1 VGDAATRLLRH
12 YEGTP
17 IDATTYHYDQ
27 SRTGWNPAE
36 TDLTA
41 ASVRSRKF
49 GLLASLAVD
58 GNVLAQPL
66 LVSNFSFPDGSIHDV
81 LIVATGH
88 NSVYA
93 YDAQNY
99 TVLWQVSLGN
109 SQSSSDVGCYDVV
122 PEYGISGTPVIV
134 RKSADSATIYL
145 VAATEPSPFTFV
157 STLHAL
163 DLATGR
169 DRVPPAVV
177 APSATLHDGK
187 TVSFDP
193 QNQWNRPGL
202 AVAGNAVYIAIG
214 SHCDNN
220 GGAITGWMLRYGA
233 NLRLLNSFHTV
244 ETHGG
249 TELASIWMTGFAP
262 AADAHNNLF
271 FATGNGDFKSHAMDW
286 GESVLKLP
294 PDMSSVT
301 TSFTAGDYRSLN
313 NDDVDLGSGGVMLL
327 PVKARSTPPMAV
339 VMGKAGILYLLNQD
353 NLGGW
358 THDDA
363 GALQA
368 QPGGGGLWGGPAFY
382 DGPSGPI
389 VFLQGGGDF
398 LRAWSVA
405 TGAKPTLTITQS
417 GTSYA
422 GYGGSLPIVSSNGS
436 RPGTGVVWLINRLQE
451 PFSIE
456 AYDAD
461 TLGNPIFSAQIGT
474 WSNTQSG
481 NAFLTP
487 LEANGRVYA
496 PGYRVVQVFGLVP

>member
-1 VGDAATRLLRH
+1 
-12 YEGTP
+12 
-17 IDATTYHYDQ
+17 
-27 SRTGWNPAE
+27 
-36 TDLTA
+36 
-41 ASVRSRKF
+41 
-49 GLLASLAVD
+49 VD

-202 AVAGNAVYIAIG
+202 VVAGNAVYIAIG

-271 FATGNGDFKSHAMDW
+271 F
-286 GESVLKLP
+286 
-294 PDMSSVT
+294 
-301 TSFTAGDYRSLN
+301 
-313 NDDVDLGSGGVMLL
+313 
-327 PVKARSTPPMAV
+327 
-339 VMGKAGILYLLNQD
+339 
-353 NLGGW
+353 
-358 THDDA
+358 
-363 GALQA
+363 
-368 QPGGGGLWGGPAFY
+368 
-382 DGPSGPI
+382 
-389 VFLQGGGDF
+389 
-398 LRAWSVA
+398 
-405 TGAKPTLTITQS
+405 
-417 GTSYA
+417 
-422 GYGGSLPIVSSNGS
+422 
-436 RPGTGVVWLINRLQE
+436 
-451 PFSIE
+451 
-456 AYDAD
+456 
-461 TLGNPIFSAQIGT
+461 
-474 WSNTQSG
+474 
-481 NAFLTP
+481 
-487 LEANGRVYA
+487 
-496 PGYRVVQVFGLVP
+496 